1 MWFRYVFHDIKGVF
15 TIFQGGSCSIY
26 CENEC
31 NLGTTPSTTTTFTTM
46 TTTAEKMTSTTG
58 DLISTTSHGKFFIC
72 FIVTGNIKCN
82 ESSYGASNK
91 FTLTLRKQLYVSPL
105 TQDLFNRPL
114 DQKGLFKWSTS
125 GYFPLKDALKVD
137 RLISWPWEEKGFGKD
152 DWIQVMAMTELK
164 VVKVVSI
171 RTTWMY

>member
-1 MWFRYVFHDIKGVF
+1 MKIRQIMMFKPNVASVCFWRLTVIKVIS
-15 TIFQGGSCSIY
+15 TISQGGSCSIY

-58 DLISTTSHGKFFIC
+58 DSISTTSHGKFFIC

-105 TQDLFNRPL
+105 IETHSLQDLLQPTPGPRGLIFLNDPRPGTPHWRML
-114 DQKGLFKWSTS
+114 WK
-125 GYFPLKDALKVD
+125 
-137 RLISWPWEEKGFGKD
+137 
-152 DWIQVMAMTELK
+152 
-164 VVKVVSI
+164 
-171 RTTWMY
+171 

>member
-1 MWFRYVFHDIKGVF
+1 MEKKCPEGLYYYDPCNEDTTDNDVQAKCGFGMFF
-15 TIFQGGSCSIY
+15 TISRSFSHYSQGGSCSIY

-105 TQDLFNRPL
+105 IETQCLLGSSPADPWTRRVFLNDPRP
-114 DQKGLFKWSTS
+114 GTS
-125 GYFPLKDALKVD
+125 H
-137 RLISWPWEEKGFGKD
+137 
-152 DWIQVMAMTELK
+152 
-164 VVKVVSI
+164 
-171 RTTWMY
+171 